1 MNKMI
6 RHTVQICNV
15 YYRKLKSYFYLMVI
29 LLVYSCSDD
38 EKIIIDNSQLTLG
51 IWHYEYKDNPVQKS
65 TTLTFNADG
74 TYVRENVYLSFSGT
88 TTARKEGTWAF
99 ADGNII
105 DLTGFGTCVQP
116 VGQPPCTPPDVDFK
130 IFRLTSKI
138 LEVEEWVNGGPPPV
152 PGTTRYMNI
161 KP

>member
-1 MNKMI
+1 
-6 RHTVQICNV
+6 
-15 YYRKLKSYFYLMVI
+15 MVI

-51 IWHYEYKDNPVQKS
+51 IWHYVYKDNPVQKS
-65 TTLTFNADG
+65 TTLIFSAVG
-74 TYVRENVYLSFSGT
+74 TYARENVYFSVGGT
-88 TTARKEGTWAF
+88 TSSTKEGTWAF
-99 ADGNII
+99 KDDNII

-116 VGQPPCTPPDVDFK
+116 VGQPSCTPPDVDFK

-138 LEVEEWVNGGPPPV
+138 LEVEEWVNGDPPPV